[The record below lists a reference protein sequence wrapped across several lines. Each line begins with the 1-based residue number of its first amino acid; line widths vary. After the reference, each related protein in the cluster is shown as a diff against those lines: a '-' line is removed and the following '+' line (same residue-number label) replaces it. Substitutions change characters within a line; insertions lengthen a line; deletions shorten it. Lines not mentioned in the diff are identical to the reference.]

1 MNTTSCP
8 ISNTGLGRST
18 LVRPQLVTTV
28 DDLAKSLDHGKQVDM
43 LILDFSKAFD
53 TVAHQRLINK
63 LDNYGITNYVKSWI
77 TTWLTSRTQRVV
89 VDGEQS
95 SDARVRSGVP
105 QGTVIGP
112 LMFLLYIN
120 DIGDKIS
127 NNTKIRL
134 FADDSLLYRETT

>member
-1 MNTTSCP
+1 MP
-8 ISNTGLGRST
+8 T
-18 LVRPQLVTTV
+18 LPSHHGTPESTTV
-28 DDLAKSLDHGKQVDM
+28 DDLAKSLDHGRQVDM

-63 LDNYGITNYVKSWI
+63 LDNYGITNNVKSWL

-105 QGTVIGP
+105 KEQ
-112 LMFLLYIN
+112 
-120 DIGDKIS
+120 S
-127 NNTKIRL
+127 
-134 FADDSLLYRETT
+134 